1 MKKKI
6 FAGLLASATV
16 LGLFAAG
23 GTAFAAQV
31 DNTDTEA
38 GIGFSLHQPG
48 GTGALNIKWS
58 PIELDFGSSNTVNT
72 AVQDFAEQ
80 DEVGGVKKYTVV
92 EDTRPHGSSD
102 PDVEWKLTAKV
113 ADLVST
119 SNPATK
125 LDGAVLKFDTDKHGY
140 QGTVSPEISG
150 IIPATINHTATMSTS
165 YTLNTGA
172 STATEVMKDGNTGSG
187 VTSFEGATAM
197 EMKNIKLT
205 VPANIAKKGHH
216 YTGHL
221 TWPLDDTI

>member
-31 DNTDTEA
+31 DNSDTEA
-38 GIGFSLHQPG
+38 GIGFAMHGPG
-48 GTGALNIKWS
+48 TTPGDLQIRWTPL
-58 PIELDFGSSNTVNT
+58 ELDFGSSNTVNT

-80 DEVGGVKKYTVV
+80 DEAGGVRKFAVV
-92 EDTRPHGSSD
+92 EDKRDHTSG
-102 PDVEWKLTAKV
+102 DVEWKLTAKV
-113 ADLVST
+113 DELVST

-125 LDGAVLKFDTDKHGY
+125 LTGAVLKFDTDKHGY
-140 QGTVSPEISG
+140 QGTISPEISG
-150 IIPATINHTATMSTS
+150 IIPATASHTATMSANYSLT
-165 YTLNTGA
+165 TGA
-172 STATEVMKDGNTGSG
+172 GTATDMMQDGDVGSN
-187 VTSFEGATAM
+187 VTSFEGNTAM

-216 YTGHL
+216 YTGDL
-221 TWPLDDTI
+221 TWSLDDTI